1 MANVTIELTTTNV
14 PALLAAIQQVSDDL
28 SSIIL
33 TVQADDPV
41 ATAVAVVPATTVA
54 TEPTKVKVKRRQ
66 SHLGRHAEL
75 VYKSSGAGGRFQK
88 IAVQS
93 SLRRNGMTLQ
103 ELMGTRTTHHTWQH
117 SLKMA
122 HSIRAGLARSNVT
135 ASAASL

>member
-1 MANVTIELTTTNV
+1 MASVTIELTTTNV

-41 ATAVAVVPATTVA
+41 ATATTVA

-93 SLRRNGMTLQ
+93 SLRRNGMTLT
-103 ELMGTRTTHHTWQH
+103 ELMGTKTTTHTWQH

-122 HSIRAGLARSNVT
+122 HSIRAGLARSNGT

>member
-41 ATAVAVVPATTVA
+41 ATATTVA

>member
-41 ATAVAVVPATTVA
+41 ATATTVA

-93 SLRRNGMTLQ
+93 SLRRNGMTLT
-103 ELMGTRTTHHTWQH
+103 ELMGTKTTTHTWQH

-122 HSIRAGLARSNVT
+122 HSIRAGLARSNGT